1 MVDSRVEMRFSW
13 AVRVLDRRWLRSSR
27 CLAFAFAL
35 LSVCVTL
42 IPAIVSLPGCCKFLG
57 LRKTELVSKELLPDD
72 LRTQELAYQTSVR
85 MRLPYGSL
93 KRKAKVTISS
103 VSNTPRPKNAAS
115 DPTVYDFS
123 IEGHREFEEPVEIVL
138 PYTATPGTKA
148 GVGVDALTY
157 DESTREWS
165 VVPFAVE
172 KGGKSVVIYASHLSP
187 YAMSTRSGIALS
199 PTMTIGSNPYLG
211 GNELMDTGTVEQIL
225 RGDSAKAA
233 KEGWTKSM
241 EYFGIASNTGT
252 FIEQA
257 VLEIPGLKTLN
268 GLATKLGVAFGF
280 MQLAID
286 LASGDRQAAS
296 INAAKNLGYSSVALW
311 GSQALQIGSVAVFIF
326 DYTLTK
332 TGETA
337 WEGRTGLYQKAY
349 ALYYKEHPRK
359 SSEWSKIILGIID
372 GAKSPD
378 DVHKGV
384 ENALQS
390 YVTAFW
396 DNELVVAEYLE
407 RVKKNDQ
414 TGGGGLNE
422 KMKADI
428 SSAYRAEIMHVLQET
443 VFPRIP
449 IIIANRNRQK
459 ASQLLGE
466 LRSGLDRMTTIEV
479 TVKTKDSE
487 RSLKNLGVQIAVS
500 QEPDRWHGV
509 TDKDGRWSMQC
520 TTLGYLSYGAPKK
533 VKVTVPAEGSKEA
546 RSVEADL
553 AYTPGKTTVVVD
565 LDTAGNFVGK
575 IDDVQVVP
583 GADYPVKIVGP
594 VTIAVAP
601 DGKATMTFS
610 LKAQESAGKGAG
622 VADISS
628 TGKLTGTLVGA
639 AFNASG
645 TVTSTY
651 TTKFKL
657 PRGVSLPPGAGAG
670 TSSAAINA
678 TGKLAGDT
686 IKGTIQGAQG
696 KPIRFEATRTAGSP

>member
-1 MVDSRVEMRFSW
+1 MVGSDIEMRSSW
-13 AVRVLDRRWLRSSR
+13 AVRVLDRRGLRSSR
-27 CLAFAFAL
+27 YLAFALAL
-35 LSVCVTL
+35 LGACVTL
-42 IPAIVSLPGCCKFLG
+42 IPAVVSLPGCCKFLG

-72 LRTQELAYQTSVR
+72 LHTQELAYQGSVR
-85 MRLPYGSL
+85 LRLPYGSL
-93 KRKAKVTISS
+93 KKKAKVAISS
-103 VSNTPRPKNAAS
+103 VSNAPRPKNAAS

-123 IEGHREFEEPVEIVL
+123 VEGHREFEEPVEIVL
-138 PYTATPGTKA
+138 PYNAKPGSKA

-157 DESTREWS
+157 DESAREWLP
-165 VVPFAVE
+165 VPFAVD
-172 KGGKSVVIYASHLSP
+172 KDGKSVVIYASHLSP
-187 YAMSTRSGIALS
+187 YAMSTRSGVALS

-211 GNELMDTGTVEQIL
+211 GNDFMDAATVEQII

-241 EYFGIASNTGT
+241 EYFGIGSNTGT

-268 GLATKLGVAFGF
+268 GVATKLGVAFGF

-286 LASGDRQAAS
+286 LASGDKQAAS

-359 SSEWSKIILGIID
+359 SSDWSKIILGIID
-372 GAKSPD
+372 SAKSPD
-378 DVHKGV
+378 DVRKGV
-384 ENALQS
+384 DGALQS

-422 KMKADI
+422 KMKKDI
-428 SSAYRAEIMHVLQET
+428 SSAYRAEITHVLQET

-466 LRSGLDRMTTIEV
+466 LRSGLDRMTTIDV
-479 TVKTKDSE
+479 TVRSKDSE
-487 RSLKNLGVQIAVS
+487 RSLKNLDVQIAVS

-509 TDKDGRWSMQC
+509 TDKEGRWSMQC
-520 TTLGYLSYGAPKK
+520 TTLGYLSYGAPRK
-533 VKVTVPAEGSKEA
+533 VKVTVPAEGGKEA
-546 RSVEADL
+546 LTVEADL

-565 LDTAGNFVGK
+565 LDGAGKFVGK

-594 VTIAVAP
+594 VTITVAQ
-601 DGKATMTFS
+601 DGKATMDFS

-670 TSSAAINA
+670 TSSAAITA

-686 IKGTIQGAQG
+686 IKGTIQGTQG
-696 KPIRFEATRTAGSP
+696 KPIRFEATRTANP